1 MYADR
6 VLELRQLTVLQAVAR
21 AGSLAGAARALHHSQ
36 PTIAHHLAALE
47 SHLGVT
53 LVHRTARGASL
64 TDLGELFL
72 VHADAVLDR
81 LASAEAEVKALSRH
95 GVATLRIGTFPT
107 AGAHVLPRAVA
118 ALQVRTAVRVELHE
132 AEPPELVERLLARE
146 LHCALIYDDPDHPV
160 HMWEELDVKALFD
173 DPFRVVLPAS
183 HRLSSRRTVAIT
195 DLAED
200 GWMMSRDP
208 EEPGDAALRA
218 ACASE
223 GFVPRPVLR
232 TDDYDVMF
240 GFVAAGVGVALVP
253 QMALVERKGVVVRPL
268 KGAQLRRSIRFATR
282 RDESP
287 PAAAV
292 LLAALRAGGRLGT

>member
-1 MYADR
+1 M
-6 VLELRQLTVLQAVAR
+6 LELRQLTVLQAVAR
-21 AGSLAGAARALHHSQ
+21 AGSLAGAARALHYSQ
-36 PTIAHHLAALE
+36 PTVAHHLGALE

-53 LVHRTARGASL
+53 LVHRTARGAAL

-72 VHADAVLDR
+72 VHGEAVLDR
-81 LASAEAEVKALSRH
+81 LASAEAEVRALARH

-118 ALQVRTAVRVELHE
+118 ALEVRTPVRVELHE
-132 AEPPELVERLLARE
+132 AEPPELVQRLLARE

-160 HMWEELDVKALFD
+160 HVWEELDVKALFD

-183 HRLSSRRTVAIT
+183 HRLASARTVAIA
-195 DLAED
+195 DLADD

-208 EEPGDAALRA
+208 DEPGDSALRA
-218 ACASE
+218 ACAAE

-253 QMALVERKGVVVRPL
+253 QMALVERDGVVVRPL

-282 RDESP
+282 PDDSP

-292 LLAALRAGGRLGT
+292 LLAALRAGGRLSA

>member
-1 MYADR
+1 M
-6 VLELRQLTVLQAVAR
+6 LELRQLTVLQAIAR

-36 PTIAHHLAALE
+36 PTVAHHLAALE
-47 SHLGVT
+47 SHLGVE
-53 LVHRTARGASL
+53 LVSRTTRGAAL
-64 TDLGELFL
+64 TDLGQLFL
-72 VHADAVLDR
+72 GHAEAVLDR
-81 LASAEAEVKALSRH
+81 LGSAEAEVKALARH

-118 ALQVRTAVRVELHE
+118 ALEVRTGVRVELHE
-132 AEPPELVERLLARE
+132 AEPPELIDRLLAHE
-146 LHCALIYDDPDHPV
+146 LHCALIYDDPDHPAHV
-160 HMWEELDVKALFD
+160 LEGVQVTALFD

-183 HRLSSRRTVAIT
+183 HRLAGHQRVAIA

-208 EEPGDAALRA
+208 EEPGDTALRA
-218 ACASE
+218 ACAAE

-253 QMALVERKGVVVRPL
+253 QMALVARDGVVVRPL
-268 KGAQLRRSIRFATR
+268 AGAQLRRSIRFAWFG
-282 RDESP
+282 EGSP
-287 PAAAV
+287 PAVAH
-292 LLAALRAGGRLGT
+292 LHAALRAGGNAGG

>member
-1 MYADR
+1 M
-6 VLELRQLTVLQAVAR
+6 LELRQLTVLQAIAR

-36 PTIAHHLAALE
+36 PTVAHHLAALE
-47 SHLGVT
+47 SHLGVE
-53 LVHRTARGASL
+53 LVSRTTRGATL
-64 TDLGELFL
+64 TDLGQLFL
-72 VHADAVLDR
+72 SHAEAVLDR
-81 LASAEAEVKALSRH
+81 LGSAEAEVKALARH

-118 ALQVRTAVRVELHE
+118 ALEVRTGVRVELHE
-132 AEPPELVERLLARE
+132 AEPPELIDRLLALE

-160 HMWEELDVKALFD
+160 HVPEGVEITALFD

-183 HRLSSRRTVAIT
+183 HPFAGRQQVAIA
-195 DLAED
+195 DLSDD

-208 EEPGDAALRA
+208 GEPGDTALRA
-218 ACASE
+218 ACAAE

-253 QMALVERKGVVVRPL
+253 QMALVERDGVVVRPL
-268 KGAQLRRSIRFATR
+268 AGAQLRRSIRFAAR
-282 RDESP
+282 RDEPS

-292 LLAALRAGGRLGT
+292 LLAALRAGGRLLS